1 MEYGYCGLIIVHT
14 GESATTMQHIRTV
27 RGIDNVIEKGPHLAK
42 GLGSIIL
49 RARASTGKTVAPSS
63 SDCPVLV
70 PRFRESDPRC
80 VSKLEPV

>member
-49 RARASTGKTVAPSS
+49 RARESEHGQNS
-63 SDCPVLV
+63 CP
-70 PRFRESDPRC
+70 F
-80 VSKLEPV
+80 